1 MMVNGGEEGG
11 GGVEMKD
18 VGVNWEKFVEEEEQ
32 DIF

>member
-1 MMVNGGEEGG
+1 MWGVE

-18 VGVNWEKFVEEEEQ
+18 VGVNWEKFVEEEEEQ